1 MSVLDALHDAID
13 KLEDEGH
20 SLSGH
25 LRTIAEHIKADLL
38 GAGKNEATTLETLV
52 HSLASALSPVLDAAK
67 ADTIAQTKS
76 LFADAL
82 AAAEPVLKTGT
93 TEAHQ
98 ALSDL
103 VTALKNVLG
112 DAPDPAPTAPTTPDQ
127 DPAAVD
133 PAAATTSPTTP
144 ETAATA
150 AP

>member
-1 MSVLDALHDAID
+1 MSALDSLHDAID

-25 LRTIAEHIKADLL
+25 LRTIAEHIKADLF

-67 ADTIAQTKS
+67 ADTISQTKS

-82 AAAEPVLKTGT
+82 AVAEPVLKTGT

-103 VTALKNVLG
+103 VTALKSALG
-112 DAPDPAPTAPTTPDQ
+112 GAPDPATTAPTSP
-127 DPAAVD
+127 DPAPAAD
-133 PAAATTSPTTP
+133 PAAATSTAP
-144 ETAATA
+144 EAAATV